1 MLGGLSTAVGTPAAA
16 PSAAAVAYPQAP
28 ATDEWDTPTA
38 PAALPSRGLARK
50 ATAAPGAP
58 IPTTPL
64 TGEERLRAGLQKG
77 IDFEA
82 LGVGGAGAQLAQ
94 IFRRVFASRSAPP
107 DLVRRLGVRH
117 VKGLLLHGPPGTGK
131 TLIARQLAKAL
142 NAPAPKVPPVPRR
155 S

>member
-1 MLGGLSTAVGTPAAA
+1 MGKTAAA

-28 ATDEWDTPTA
+28 ASDEWDTPAAAAAAPAA

-50 ATAAPGAP
+50 AAAAPGAP

-82 LGVGGAGAQLAQ
+82 LGVGGADAQLAQ

-107 DLVRRLGVRH
+107 ELVRRLGVRH

-142 NAPAPKVPPVPRR
+142 NAPAPKVPPLPCR